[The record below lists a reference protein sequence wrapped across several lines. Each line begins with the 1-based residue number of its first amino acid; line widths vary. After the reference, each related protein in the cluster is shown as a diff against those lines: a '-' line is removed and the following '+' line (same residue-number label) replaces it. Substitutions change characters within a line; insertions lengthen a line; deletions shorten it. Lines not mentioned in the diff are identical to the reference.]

1 VYIPGKIQEALGKLS
16 PNIFR
21 ILSSNQ
27 QEHATAET
35 RDSSPQER
43 HLQKNMELIQLRIE
57 ERFKTF
63 AMAFQFFDLNANNRV
78 SFNEFSKGLEFLKV
92 KLNMKDQMLCCK

>member
-43 HLQKNMELIQLRIE
+43 NLQKNMELIQLRIE

-63 AMAFQFFDLNANNRV
+63 AMAF
-78 SFNEFSKGLEFLKV
+78 
-92 KLNMKDQMLCCK
+92 